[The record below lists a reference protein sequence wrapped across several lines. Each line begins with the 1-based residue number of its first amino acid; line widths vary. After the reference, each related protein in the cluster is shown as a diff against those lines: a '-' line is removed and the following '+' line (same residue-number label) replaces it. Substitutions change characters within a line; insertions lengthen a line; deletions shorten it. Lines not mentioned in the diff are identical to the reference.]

1 MRSMVIT
8 NEHYLNIIIKVFIII
23 AKKIYI
29 YIYIYIYSL
38 SLTIWLVVWWCYEVL
53 CGNGALI

>member
-23 AKKIYI
+23 AKKN
-29 YIYIYIYSL
+29 YIYSL
-38 SLTIWLVVWWCYEVL
+38 SLTIWLVVIWWCYEVL